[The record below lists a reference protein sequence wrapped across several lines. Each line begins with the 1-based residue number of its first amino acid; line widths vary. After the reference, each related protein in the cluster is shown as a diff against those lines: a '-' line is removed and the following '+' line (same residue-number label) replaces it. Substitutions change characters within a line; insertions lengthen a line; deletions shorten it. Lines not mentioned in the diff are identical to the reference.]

1 MITKIKKDDFS
12 AVEKADV
19 SVVDFSAV
27 WCGPCRMLEPVMEE
41 LSGEYDGKIQF
52 FNADVD
58 ENSALSS
65 KFAIMNIPAVVL
77 LKNGKEIDR
86 KIGFMPKEL
95 IKEWLDSK
103 L

>member
-1 MITKIKKDDFS
+1 MITKIKNDDFS
-12 AVEKADV
+12 PVEASDV
-19 SVVDFSAV
+19 SIVDFSAV

-41 LSGEYDGKIQF
+41 LSGEYSGKVKF

-58 ENSALSS
+58 ENGTLAS

-77 LKNGKEIDR
+77 LKNGKEVDR
-86 KIGFMPKEL
+86 QIGFMPKEL